1 MTLAKWA
8 STKASIL
15 SFLARRPIERAN
27 SRTRRGFTRNTGRPA
42 WRSCQS
48 ALDSTPPLASS
59 TICLTGRAF
68 NHVIRDAIPASVL
81 SKILCSSKTW
91 TATSS
96 VFLQLSIPTKT
107 SFRSLIVIPSLP
119 AQSCHAQPFGLYN
132 ERRPGPALRAA
143 FAKPRTSRS
152 PAAAGGSQRGP
163 RRLRLYKTFNRQGP
177 RSTELPRIEALYFV
191 QDRGG
196 GRNSDGTRSF
206 AGAQEARGQPRRR
219 SFSGSQGLSGITTA
233 RKRSCRM
240 TISSSEIGRAH
251 V

>member
-59 TICLTGRAF
+59 TIRLTDRAC

-81 SKILCSSKTW
+81 SKILCSSKTC

-107 SFRSLIVIPSLP
+107 SSRPFIVIPSLP

-143 FAKPRTSRS
+143 FAKPRISRS
-152 PAAAGGSQRGP
+152 PAAAGGSQGAPGGSDCTRLSTGKDLE
-163 RRLRLYKTFNRQGP
+163 RRSSYSDSVRLQFQILRFAPEDG
-177 RSTELPRIEALYFV
+177 
-191 QDRGG
+191 GG
-196 GRNSDGTRSF
+196 GRSAAISQSTL
-206 AGAQEARGQPRRR
+206 AKRGQ
-219 SFSGSQGLSGITTA
+219 
-233 RKRSCRM
+233 
-240 TISSSEIGRAH
+240 GRATSA
-251 V
+251 